1 MTGAEGVV
9 FEISG
14 RPYLACYQD
23 LCLAVEITY
32 ERLPVHP
39 LMKNIVVAVAARSQ
53 PNKRAGAVS
62 RALARAT
69 EDAWENGG
77 RRVLEETYGFQTK
90 PSPRE
95 LILKLSQAMK
105 KPAEYRI
112 WKEESTG
119 KCGIIAKVPGEG
131 HWLAVA
137 PFYADEAKITTLIR
151 ILNSSHVP
159 LEYFQDL
166 FFSDRFPG
174 KVEGDAVK

>member
-32 ERLPVHP
+32 ERLPAHP
-39 LMKNIVVAVAARSQ
+39 LMKDIEAAVAARSQ
-53 PNKRAGAVS
+53 PAKRAGAVS

-77 RRVLEETYGFQTK
+77 RRVLKETYGFQTK

-95 LILKLSQAMK
+95 LILKLAQAMK
-105 KPAEYRI
+105 KPAEYCI

-137 PFYADEAKITTLIR
+137 PFYTDEAKITAFIR
-151 ILNSSHVP
+151 ILNDSHVP
-159 LEYFQDL
+159 LEHFQDL
-166 FFSDRFPG
+166 FFSDRFLG
-174 KVEGDAVK
+174 SMEGGTAK